1 MCSPSL
7 HSPGTLW
14 TFLTRVCLACARAS
28 VERDRMETNRL
39 RRPWGPRARKG
50 PRPLSS
56 LSRQAPV
63 FRMEWSPVPGTG
75 GNAALWR
82 RFTPAV
88 PGFPSAANSG
98 WRFDACASGKVGN
111 HHPQGSKKELFD
123 LLFPQPGPREAC
135 GTLKLGG
142 GRRGGKVQ
150 EALDPEDFCSP
161 SPSLFRGR

>member
-1 MCSPSL
+1 
-7 HSPGTLW
+7 
-14 TFLTRVCLACARAS
+14 
-28 VERDRMETNRL
+28 METNWL

-161 SPSLFRGR
+161 SPSLFTVPLSVQRQPTWTWSLLYRPPVPPARHPPPCPPG